1 MSSSLVAQVDTLRH
15 LMRTAPNPRVRRRAH
30 ALVLIGEGRSVARAA
45 RVFLTAP
52 VRVRSWRQR
61 FLEQGSEGLVDRP
74 RSGRPR
80 KLTTKD
86 LALLK
91 EAISKGPQEYDL
103 VTTVW
108 TVRDLCQLLTSQH
121 GVQVSTA
128 TVHRALLRMGYR
140 YRRPRHDLKHRQ
152 NAEAVASARQVL
164 DWLKK
169 SHPQTL
175 EGFDWSTWTNAK
187 STFIPVWRR
196 SGRSEETP

>member
-1 MSSSLVAQVDTLRH
+1 M
-15 LMRTAPNPRVRRRAH
+15 
-30 ALVLIGEGRSVARAA
+30 
-45 RVFLTAP
+45 
-52 VRVRSWRQR
+52 
-61 FLEQGSEGLVDRP
+61 DRP

-80 KLTTKD
+80 KLTDKD
-86 LALLK
+86 LALLR

-128 TVHRALLRMGYR
+128 TLHRALFRMGYR
-140 YRRPRHDLKHRQ
+140 YRRPRHDLRHRQ

-187 STFIPVWRR
+187 STFIPVWQT
-196 SGRSEETP
+196 SGR